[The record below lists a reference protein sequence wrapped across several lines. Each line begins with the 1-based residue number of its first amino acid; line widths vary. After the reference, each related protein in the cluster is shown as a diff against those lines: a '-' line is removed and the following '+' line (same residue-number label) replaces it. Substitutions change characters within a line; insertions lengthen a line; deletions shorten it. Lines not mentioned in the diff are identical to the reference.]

1 MALITTIG
9 GNRSNSFITVDDA
22 DALLAEHTI
31 VDTSAWSSLTEAQ
44 KIERLLYAGLI
55 LKNRYV
61 WHHWPVYKNQAM
73 PYPRWYLDEDGDHV
87 YVGGGDGPT
96 IPENIKRAQALIALN
111 VVHRGSVGLSPPQ
124 DGAIKPGMKRLSLFG
139 SLDITLSDSEKSV
152 PDGSALT
159 HLIHSSQWMI
169 DELLHDYRS
178 IIRFA
183 LEDSD
188 YAPEL
193 LDEVDS

>member
-1 MALITTIG
+1 MELITTIG
-9 GNRSNSFITVDDA
+9 GNRSNSFITVDDS

-31 VDTSAWSSLTEAQ
+31 IDTSAWSSLSETQ
-44 KIERLLYAGLI
+44 KTERLLYAGLI

-73 PYPRWYLDEDGDHV
+73 PYPRWYLDVEGDHV

-124 DGAIKPGMKRLSLFG
+124 DGAIKAGMKRLSLFG
-139 SLDITLSDSEKSV
+139 SLDVTLSDSQNSV

-169 DELLHDYRS
+169 DELLHGYRNTV
-178 IIRFA
+178 RFD
-183 LEDSD
+183 LQGSQCV
-188 YAPEL
+188 PEP
-193 LDEVDS
+193 LDEVEA